1 MAGYLQLARV
11 AKLAHARVST
21 ARELEAR
28 WKALPPEQQEEAR
41 KEWEAVKAALA
52 AVRTRLEYGPRG
64 FVSELKAG
72 YRGEESA
79 PADDPRPLA
88 ELAKELASASN
99 ALRNKLDAYDAAG

>member
-11 AKLAHARVST
+11 ARLAHSRVAT

-41 KEWEAVKAALA
+41 KEWDAVKAALA

-64 FVSELKAG
+64 FMSELKAG
-72 YRGEESA
+72 YRGEDTDPPE
-79 PADDPRPLA
+79 DPRPLA
-88 ELAKELASASN
+88 ELAKELAAASN
-99 ALRNKLDAYDAAG
+99 ALRDKLDAVG